1 MKTLTTLVAAATLS
15 ALSFGA
21 FAADM
26 VSATGSTLDGAQA
39 SIAAQAKA
47 QGASSYTITSARTD
61 NGVYMTA
68 QLHK

>member
-26 VSATGSTLDGAQA
+26 VSATGSTLDSAQA
-39 SIAAQAKA
+39 RIAQQAKA
-47 QGASSYTITSARTD
+47 AGASSYTITSARTD

-68 QLHK
+68 ELNK